1 MWHPHKRKEKS
12 PMETYYRIQALPT
25 RQNTWE
31 DISPSAKIRS
41 HFILCQWDPRS
52 NNQWESLSNHYY
64 HKLLKKSYLLDW
76 EYFKL
81 QQKGLPHCGKQ
92 KVTLISQFIT
102 QKCHSKFKLKQD
114 KNLKISYHIRQR
126 NIEEHASSKGKY
138 NIWSKIIA
146 HQDAKS

>member
-1 MWHPHKRKEKS
+1 
-12 PMETYYRIQALPT
+12 METYYRIQALPT
-25 RQNTWE
+25 RQNTRE
-31 DISPSAKIRS
+31 DISPSAKIS
-41 HFILCQWDPRS
+41 HFILCQGDPRS
-52 NNQWESLSNHYY
+52 NNQGESLSDHYQY
-64 HKLLKKSYLLDW
+64 KLLKKSYLLDQ

-92 KVTLISQFIT
+92 KVTLSQFIT
-102 QKCHSKFKLKQD
+102 QMCHSKFKLKQD

-146 HQDAKS
+146 HQDAKSQPNIAGTRRKEIE